1 MLMWEIQ
8 NQVRKIDQL
17 ERVVKYTMG
26 NVSNAFSAK
35 SILNYLKS
43 ERRAL
48 DNETAYSY

>member
-1 MLMWEIQ
+1 MKR

-26 NVSNAFSAK
+26 NVGNTFSAK
-35 SILNYLKS
+35 SISNYLKS